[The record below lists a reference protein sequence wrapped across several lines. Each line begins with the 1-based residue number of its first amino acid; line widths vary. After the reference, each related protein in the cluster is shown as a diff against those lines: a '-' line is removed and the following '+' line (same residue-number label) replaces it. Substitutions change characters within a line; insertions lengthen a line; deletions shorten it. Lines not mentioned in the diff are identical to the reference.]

1 MIIEAKRRCTFLRTD
16 EMRIH
21 GDEAVKYPLRLA
33 ADVVL
38 LIRDVK
44 RGFIMSFLYS
54 YRRSITKASRFRAGD
69 YAYHPQLF
77 LSSKD
82 LSAIVKDSQALGN
95 RGGI

>member
-1 MIIEAKRRCTFLRTD
+1 
-16 EMRIH
+16 MRIH

-33 ADVVL
+33 TVVVVQ
-38 LIRDVK
+38 IRDAK
-44 RGFIMSFLYS
+44 CGFIVSFLYS
-54 YRRSITKASRFRAGD
+54 YDRSITKASCSRAGD

-82 LSAIVKDSQALGN
+82 LSAIAKDSEALGN